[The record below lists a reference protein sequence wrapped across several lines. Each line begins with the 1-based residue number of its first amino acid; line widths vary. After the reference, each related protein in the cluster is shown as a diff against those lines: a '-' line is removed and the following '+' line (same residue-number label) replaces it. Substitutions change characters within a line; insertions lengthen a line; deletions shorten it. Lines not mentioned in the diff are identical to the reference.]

1 MMTALQTFLVL
12 LFVPL
17 WAIGQNDQ
25 SGTSQADS
33 NEEQIVFQKLR
44 LQQLLQGKMYD
55 YKYPAVKGHQF
66 WGESFYNEGAV
77 TFEGITYHNI
87 LLNYDIYNDLLAT
100 FIVQDG
106 LSKPII
112 LDNSRITNFEIN
124 HLKFVNITDSTHTL
138 DPGYYLS
145 AYQGTDIQLF
155 VKTQKTIVGNTG
167 LPGELLRKF
176 FQEDTH
182 ILVVKGKQH
191 IIKNKKDVIQ
201 AFGDYPELVS
211 FIQNERLRF
220 KKNHKMTSSL
230 QTVLEQL

>member
-1 MMTALQTFLVL
+1 LTALQTFLAL

-17 WAIGQNDQ
+17 WAVGQNNPG
-25 SGTSQADS
+25 GTSQAKS
-33 NEEQIVFQKLR
+33 NNEHVVFQKLH

-55 YKYPAVKGHQF
+55 YKYPAVKGHQY
-66 WGESFYNEGAV
+66 WGETIYNEGSV
-77 TFEGITYHNI
+77 TFEGVTYQDI
-87 LLNYDIYNDLLAT
+87 LLNYDIYNNLLAT

-106 LSKPII
+106 LSKLII

-124 HLKFVNITDSTHTL
+124 HHMFVNITDSTHTL
-138 DPGYYLS
+138 NPGYYLS
-145 AYQGTDIQLF
+145 AYQGTDIQLL

-182 ILVVKGKQH
+182 ILVVKGRQH

-201 AFGDYPELVS
+201 AFGDYPELIL

-220 KKNHKMTSSL
+220 KKNHQMTISL
-230 QTVLEQL
+230 QTVLERL